1 MRDTTTQSHC
11 QFVRNALG
19 IRRISTTMRAT
30 PVTPPS
36 SAGCMSAYPLAP
48 LTSALLPHQPP
59 PSPIHLTPTN
69 PTHPATHAEDESAD
83 PRLLSASI
91 SPVCGTPPPRFSKI
105 SALSVSEKTAFN
117 NAASTTPIL
126 DNQRD
131 NGKDVNG
138 KDANARVALAHFMN
152 QNVLLNA
159 EFNSRYQLVSKLGVG
174 GFGFVCG
181 ALVKGGDKK
190 KKPKSVA
197 VKFILKHRVT
207 LWAKDPDTG
216 QRIPMEI
223 YILKT
228 CNHPGIIKFIEYFE
242 DAKFFNLV
250 TELHGSSWGNCG
262 VQDSVDR
269 PTASSSTKVSI
280 KSKADQSFTSEEQQ
294 LLPLAIRK
302 GSTRHTVD
310 RKATLLSKERKPTLC
325 KSVSAVSVGGS
336 VIGFGG
342 GGSVCLPES
351 YKVNSTSSVPP
362 HQELRSLESTGN
374 AVEKIYTMD
383 RSATVPTFVSLVRGP
398 SMDLFECIEK
408 NDRLKNKLAKHVF
421 RQIMSAVAYLHSN
434 NIVHRDLK
442 DENIVIDDKYN
453 AKLIDFGSATVEENH
468 MDTLRFHGTINFA
481 PPEVLSGEQYIPKPA
496 DIWACGIILYTIL
509 CGEAPFSSFDQ
520 VKRKPYKKP

>member
-1 MRDTTTQSHC
+1 MKDTTTQSHC

-36 SAGCMSAYPLAP
+36 SAACMSAYPLTP

-59 PSPIHLTPTN
+59 PSPVHLTPTN
-69 PTHPATHAEDESAD
+69 STHPATQPEDLSD

-105 SALSVSEKTAFN
+105 SALSVTEKTAVT
-117 NAASTTPIL
+117 NAASTTTPI
-126 DNQRD
+126 DNERD
-131 NGKDVNG
+131 NG

-159 EFNSRYQLVSKLGVG
+159 EFISRYQLVSKLGVG

-228 CNHPGIIKFIEYFE
+228 CNHPGIISFIEYFE

-262 VQDSVDR
+262 VQDTVDR

-325 KSVSAVSVGGS
+325 KSVSAVSVGGG

-351 YKVNSTSSVPP
+351 FKVNSTLSVPP

-374 AVEKIYTMD
+374 TVEKIYTMD
-383 RSATVPTFVSLVRGP
+383 RSATVP
-398 SMDLFECIEK
+398 
-408 NDRLKNKLAKHVF
+408 
-421 RQIMSAVAYLHSN
+421 
-434 NIVHRDLK
+434 
-442 DENIVIDDKYN
+442 
-453 AKLIDFGSATVEENH
+453 VE
-468 MDTLRFHGTINFA
+468 
-481 PPEVLSGEQYIPKPA
+481 Y
-496 DIWACGIILYTIL
+496 
-509 CGEAPFSSFDQ
+509 
-520 VKRKPYKKP
+520 

>member
-1 MRDTTTQSHC
+1 MRDTTQSHC

-19 IRRISTTMRAT
+19 IRTNSTAMRIT
-30 PVTPPS
+30 PVTPPPAS
-36 SAGCMSAYPLAP
+36 DGCNSGPP
-48 LTSALLPHQPP
+48 LTPSTSLPATQL
-59 PSPIHLTPTN
+59 PSPAADLTPTT
-69 PTHPATHAEDESAD
+69 PRGSATQFDTESD

-105 SALSVSEKTAFN
+105 SALTVSEKTAVD
-117 NAASTTPIL
+117 NAASSSTSPL
-126 DNQRD
+126 DNECDEGRD
-131 NGKDVNG
+131 V
-138 KDANARVALAHFMN
+138 NARVALSHFMN

-181 ALVKGGDKK
+181 ALVKGGDKR

-223 YILKT
+223 YIIKT

-269 PTASSSTKVSI
+269 PTASASTKVSN
-280 KSKADQSFTSEEQQ
+280 KSSKVDQSFTSEE
-294 LLPLAIRK
+294 LPLAIRK

-310 RKATLLSKERKPTLC
+310 RKASMLSKDRKPTLC
-325 KSVSAVSVGGS
+325 KSVSAVSVRGGL
-336 VIGFGG
+336 IGG
-342 GGSVCLPES
+342 GVGGGNVILPDPF
-351 YKVNSTSSVPP
+351 KVNSTSSVPP
-362 HQELRSLESTGN
+362 QQELRSLESTGN

-383 RSATVPTFVSLVRGP
+383 RSATVPTLVSLVRGP
-398 SMDLFECIEK
+398 SMDLFECIER

-453 AKLIDFGSATVEENH
+453 AKLIDFGSATIEENH

-496 DIWACGIILYTIL
+496 DIWACGIIL
-509 CGEAPFSSFDQ
+509 
-520 VKRKPYKKP
+520 

>member
-1 MRDTTTQSHC
+1 
-11 QFVRNALG
+11 
-19 IRRISTTMRAT
+19 
-30 PVTPPS
+30 
-36 SAGCMSAYPLAP
+36 
-48 LTSALLPHQPP
+48 
-59 PSPIHLTPTN
+59 
-69 PTHPATHAEDESAD
+69 
-83 PRLLSASI
+83 
-91 SPVCGTPPPRFSKI
+91 
-105 SALSVSEKTAFN
+105 
-117 NAASTTPIL
+117 
-126 DNQRD
+126 
-131 NGKDVNG
+131 
-138 KDANARVALAHFMN
+138 MN

-181 ALVKGGDKK
+181 ALVKGGDK

-280 KSKADQSFTSEEQQ
+280 KSKPDQSFTSEE
-294 LLPLAIRK
+294 LPLAIRK
-302 GSTRHTVD
+302 GSTRHT
-310 RKATLLSKERKPTLC
+310 RKPTFC
-325 KSVSAVSVGGS
+325 KSVSA
-336 VIGFGG
+336 
-342 GGSVCLPES
+342 
-351 YKVNSTSSVPP
+351 
-362 HQELRSLESTGN
+362 
-374 AVEKIYTMD
+374 
-383 RSATVPTFVSLVRGP
+383 TFVSLVRGP

-421 RQIMSAVAYLHSN
+421 RQIMCAVAHLHSN

-453 AKLIDFGSATVEENH
+453 AKLIDFGSATVEEKH

-520 VKRKPYKKP
+520 VKRKPYKKPRYQCSGKALRLLDWMLSKDQNMRPTARQVLDHKWLKV